1 VAGRPNGRKTVQQV
15 ERYKWRSMIWRLD
28 VYVVWVVG
36 MGTRLDSM
44 DAGIVLATI
53 AMLNILT
60 FLFST
65 WSVNFRCLS

>member
-1 VAGRPNGRKTVQQV
+1 
-15 ERYKWRSMIWRLD
+15 
-28 VYVVWVVG
+28 
-36 MGTRLDSM
+36 M